1 MAITTQ
7 ISEDGRVFTI
17 SISGR
22 FDITAYKDFGES
34 SKNKVESVSK
44 WIVDMA
50 EVEYVDSSAL
60 GMLLMLR
67 ERAGGDKA
75 DINIVNLNSD
85 LKKIFTT
92 ANFHKLFSIEE

>member
-1 MAITTQ
+1 
-7 ISEDGRVFTI
+7 
-17 SISGR
+17 
-22 FDITAYKDFGES
+22 
-34 SKNKVESVSK
+34 
-44 WIVDMA
+44 MA

-67 ERAGGDKA
+67 ERAGGEKA

-85 LKKIFTT
+85 LKKIFST